1 MGKVCEMKKRKWDCI
16 YFDMSLEE
24 LMREY
29 EASMGHSPIT
39 LELIKGEMW
48 RRDADRINR
57 RIYHLTIVITVLT
70 AVSAFFVV
78 YSIFK

>member
-1 MGKVCEMKKRKWDCI
+1 MVEVCEMKKEKWYCI

-39 LELIKGEMW
+39 LDLIKGEMW
-48 RRDADRINR
+48 RREANR
-57 RIYHLTIVITVLT
+57 TNKYIYRLTIVITVLT
-70 AVSAFFVV
+70 VINVFFVA
-78 YSIFK
+78 YSVFT